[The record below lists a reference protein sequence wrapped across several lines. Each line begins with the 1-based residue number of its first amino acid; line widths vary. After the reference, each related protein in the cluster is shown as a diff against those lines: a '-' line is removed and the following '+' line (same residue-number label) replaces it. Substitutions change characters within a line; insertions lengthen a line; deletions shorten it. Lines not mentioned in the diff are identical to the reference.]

1 MDPKSLPGQRFCHVA
16 VVYEDCLY
24 VFGGYDGTTR
34 LGDFIRF
41 RFGPIA
47 INCSLP
53 PPTLIN
59 DLKSMLNN
67 KEISDVVFFVE
78 EAPIYANKVLLYLP
92 APLFNHFFVNK
103 III

>member
-1 MDPKSLPGQRFCHVA
+1 MTSNTIDPESLPGQRFCHVA

-53 PPTLIN
+53 PPTLIH

-78 EAPIYANKVLLYLP
+78 ETPIYANKVL
-92 APLFNHFFVNK
+92 
-103 III
+103 